1 VTIRNQPYLNKL
13 QRGNFSKF
21 AYLGGQYPV
30 QSGQL
35 DELTMDLPGYVEKGI
50 FGLAS
55 LAIAT
60 EVERA
65 QNAAGSRI
73 IKQEQNVKSTA
84 FRAITRG
91 VSRRIAACQLTYRS
105 REDINYERA
114 TSQLECYCALLRK
127 WNVDLLPLTAT
138 DSYPDCCFVQDTAVV
153 LDEVCV
159 IASMGAQTRLGEV
172 SEVERLVAPFR
183 KIRRIF
189 APATL
194 DGGDVVQFGKRLFV
208 GLSTRTN
215 ARGIAALA
223 SIVEAFGY
231 AVVPVA
237 VNGGLHLTTG
247 CGIVN
252 DETVLLNPRWLDAS
266 AFKGLRQLHVS
277 EEEPW
282 AANTIRVEDAVCLEE
297 QAPRTVELVQPHV
310 GTIDTLDISEFRK
323 AEGSLSCLSLIFREA
338 PGEPNLNEQGR
349 GQ

>member
-1 VTIRNQPYLNKL
+1 MN
-13 QRGNFSKF
+13 
-21 AYLGGQYPV
+21 
-30 QSGQL
+30 
-35 DELTMDLPGYVEKGI
+35 LPGYMEKGI
-50 FGLAS
+50 FGLTS

-65 QNAAGSRI
+65 ESAPVSPI
-73 IKQEQNVKSTA
+73 IKQEQHFKPTA

-91 VSRRIAACQLTYRS
+91 VSRRIAACQLTYRP
-105 REDINYERA
+105 REEVDYEKA
-114 TSQLECYCALLRK
+114 TSQLERYCELLRK
-127 WNVDLLPLTAT
+127 WNVDLLPLTAS

-159 IASMGAQTRLGEV
+159 IASMGAPARLGEV
-172 SEVERLVAPFR
+172 SEVEKLVAPFR

-223 SIVEAFGY
+223 GIVEAFGY

-277 EEEPW
+277 QEEPW

-297 QAPRTVELVQPHV
+297 GVPRTRELVEPYV
-310 GTIDTLDISEFRK
+310 GSIDTVDISEFRK
-323 AEGSLSCLSLIFREA
+323 AEGSLSCLSLIFKEA
-338 PGEPNLNEQGR
+338 PQNR
-349 GQ
+349 T

>member
-1 VTIRNQPYLNKL
+1 
-13 QRGNFSKF
+13 
-21 AYLGGQYPV
+21 
-30 QSGQL
+30 
-35 DELTMDLPGYVEKGI
+35 MDLPGYIEKRI
-50 FGLAS
+50 FGLGALS
-55 LAIAT
+55 IAT
-60 EVERA
+60 GVVPAERA
-65 QNAAGSRI
+65 PASRI
-73 IKQEQNVKSTA
+73 IDQEQYCKPAA

-91 VSRRIAACQLTYRS
+91 VSSRIAACQLTYRS
-105 REDINYERA
+105 REEVNYEKA
-114 TSQLECYCALLRK
+114 TSQLESYVELLRR
-127 WNVDLLPLTAT
+127 WDVDLMPVAAS

-159 IASMGAQTRLGEV
+159 IASMGASTRLGEV
-172 SEVERLVAPFR
+172 SEVEKLLAPFR
-183 KIRRIF
+183 KVRRIF

-231 AVVPVA
+231 TVVPVS

-282 AANTIRVEDAVCLEE
+282 AANTIRVEDAVCLESE
-297 QAPRTVELVQPHV
+297 APSTMDLVGPYA
-310 GTIDTLDISEFRK
+310 GSIDTLDISEFRK
-323 AEGSLSCLSLIFREA
+323 AEGSLSCLSLIFREVSQ
-338 PGEPNLNEQGR
+338 NR
-349 GQ
+349 T

>member
-1 VTIRNQPYLNKL
+1 
-13 QRGNFSKF
+13 
-21 AYLGGQYPV
+21 
-30 QSGQL
+30 
-35 DELTMDLPGYVEKGI
+35 MDLPGSIEI
-50 FGLAS
+50 FGLTS

-65 QNAAGSRI
+65 EIAPVDRI
-73 IKQEQNVKSTA
+73 IKQEQHFKPAAV
-84 FRAITRG
+84 RAITRG

-105 REDINYERA
+105 REEVNYEKA
-114 TSQLECYCALLRK
+114 TSQLERYCELLRK
-127 WNVDLLPLTAT
+127 WNVDLLPLTAS

-159 IASMGAQTRLGEV
+159 IASMGAPARLGEV
-172 SEVERLVAPFR
+172 SEVEKAVAHFR

-231 AVVPVA
+231 TVVPVA

-282 AANTIRVEDAVCLEE
+282 AANTIRVENSVCLEE
-297 QAPRTVELVQPHV
+297 GVPMTRELVEPYV
-310 GTIDTLDISEFRK
+310 GSIDTLDISEFRK
-323 AEGSLSCLSLIFREA
+323 AEGSLSCLSLIFKEA
-338 PGEPNLNEQGR
+338 PQNR
-349 GQ
+349 T